1 MNIRK
6 YRRTTVHRLPTAK
19 SSLATTTQCLLGHH
33 TMLHLY
39 LLDLLLCL
47 NFKLLILQALE
58 LILEEL
64 LLLAV
69 SLGALDL
76 FYIFDGFLEMNLS
89 FGKSPRLCHGVI

>member
-1 MNIRK
+1 
-6 YRRTTVHRLPTAK
+6 
-19 SSLATTTQCLLGHH
+19 
-33 TMLHLY
+33 MLHLY

-89 FGKSPRLCHGVI
+89 FGKSSRL